1 MMEAAQSVLMLLLF
15 VVHSPTNFAQQ
26 DATMD
31 NRAAGK
37 SVVDAVIKC
46 LDRASIFPD
55 DRNILRRI
63 ACAETQYGQNAITF
77 TESNWGGIWQV
88 TAADFERTQNT
99 GRYPHLVHLHD
110 NIKTLWNIQWN
121 SLDRRDLLKPFYSG
135 LVARLVLTLT
145 EIAENKPIPVLISAQ
160 AGYWQAYYNPLGSL
174 PAFQTAA
181 TSNAC
186 ESQCLGRLD
195 ICIMMDSSG
204 SIGFLNF
211 FLARVFLKDLLGS
224 FEGGSARAALV
235 VFSST
240 VHLTFPL
247 DTNMTWS
254 EKRLAA
260 LDTKLTPHLR
270 DNTHTAAAIKYCIDM
285 FNSTP
290 SIPGVPKINLVITD
304 DTVANT
310 APLAAAVGITSFAV
324 GVGSEVVLS
333 ELLQITDN
341 NRDRVHYLDNFQDLA
356 EFFRQLNRETCE
368 IPQTPRINDTISDS
382 LIRAERRYFRYPVRE
397 EGIHI
402 RISTT
407 AGKIAAYYSYTETN
421 PSDAVNDGKID
432 GITVIPYHKARTTSA
447 SRLDSAGSSSD
458 LPLVEVYITVVGMSE
473 NNNYTIQG
481 TTYMT
486 NAVSVANYLCKIVL
500 FIYGC
505 LLLVGSVLT

>member
-1 MMEAAQSVLMLLLF
+1 MQ
-15 VVHSPTNFAQQ
+15 
-26 DATMD
+26 
-31 NRAAGK
+31 
-37 SVVDAVIKC
+37 
-46 LDRASIFPD
+46 
-55 DRNILRRI
+55 
-63 ACAETQYGQNAITF
+63 
-77 TESNWGGIWQV
+77 
-88 TAADFERTQNT
+88 
-99 GRYPHLVHLHD
+99 LHD
-110 NIKTLWNIQWN
+110 NIKNLWNVQWK
-121 SLDRRDLLKPFYSG
+121 SLDRRELLKPFYSG
-135 LVARLVLTLT
+135 LAARLT
-145 EIAENKPIPVLISAQ
+145 ETAEHKPIPVLISAQ
-160 AGYWQAYYNPLGSL
+160 ADYWQTYYNPLGSR

-181 TSNAC
+181 TSDAC
-186 ESQCLGRLD
+186 ESQCPGRLD

-285 FNSTP
+285 FNSMP

-304 DTVANT
+304 GQSNDPGPETVADT
-310 APLAAAVGITSFAV
+310 APLAAAAGISSFAV
-324 GVGSEVVLS
+324 GVGAEVVLS
-333 ELLQITDN
+333 ELLQITGN
-341 NRDRVHYLDNFQDLA
+341 HRDRLHYLDSFQDLA
-356 EFFRQLNRETCE
+356 EFFRQLNQETCE
-368 IPQTPRINDTISDS
+368 IPQTPRINDKISDS
-382 LIRAERRYFRYPVRE
+382 LIRAERRYFRYSVSE
-397 EGIHI
+397 EGLHI

-407 AGKIAAYYSYTETN
+407 AGKTAAYYSYAEKT

-432 GITVIPYHKARTTSA
+432 EITVIPYHRASTTSA
-447 SRLDSAGSSSD
+447 SRFDSAGSSSD
-458 LPLVEVYITVVGMSE
+458 LVEVYITVVGMSE

-481 TTYMT
+481 TTHMT
-486 NAVSVANYLCKIVL
+486 NAVSVPNHLYKIVL

-505 LLLVGSVLT
+505 LLYVGSVLNAVV